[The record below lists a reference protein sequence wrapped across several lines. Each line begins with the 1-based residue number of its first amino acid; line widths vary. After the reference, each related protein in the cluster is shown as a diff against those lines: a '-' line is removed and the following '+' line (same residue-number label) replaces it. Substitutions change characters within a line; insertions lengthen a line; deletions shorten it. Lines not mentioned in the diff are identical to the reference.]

1 MDDRSKSRLPGSVTI
16 LGETFVVRACKLPKN
31 LQGDCDI
38 GKREVRIKESLP
50 PHLQYQ
56 TLWHEMVHAAL
67 GISGVAEMLATAEGD
82 CRMEEAVVVA
92 LEHALF
98 PYCSFRELLNSPPER
113 GIKEE
118 GKRPG

>member
-1 MDDRSKSRLPGSVTI
+1 MNVKSVDV
-16 LGETFVVRACKLPKN
+16 LGEKFVVRACKLPKN

-38 GKREVRIKESLP
+38 GKREIRIKESLSP
-50 PHLQYQ
+50 KLQYQ
-56 TLWHEMVHAAL
+56 TLWHEMIHAAL

-98 PYCSFRELLNSPPER
+98 PYCLFRGELKAHIE
-113 GIKEE
+113 GQEE
-118 GKRPG
+118 GEGI